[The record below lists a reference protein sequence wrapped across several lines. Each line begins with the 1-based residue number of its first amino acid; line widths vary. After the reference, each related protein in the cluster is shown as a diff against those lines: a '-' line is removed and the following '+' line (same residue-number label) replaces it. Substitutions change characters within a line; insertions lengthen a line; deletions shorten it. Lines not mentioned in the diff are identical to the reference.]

1 MTKFFKDKLYDFGF
15 LSIKEECAKFC
26 LSSRGSNQF
35 ENSADD
41 VNGAIDLNWRII
53 MGNTAKEE
61 EVTDSTASLRGTEVR
76 GIGMHI
82 EHHVRSMILY
92 ICIGMSGH
100 VVKELVDAVACVF
113 SRSSFDS
120 RECHK
125 DSGIDSA

>member
-53 MGNTAKEE
+53 MENTAEE
-61 EVTDSTASLRGTEVR
+61 EVATCLTASFRGTEVR
-76 GIGMHI
+76 GIRMHI
-82 EHHVRSMILY
+82 EHNVRSTI
-92 ICIGMSGH
+92 SHGH
-100 VVKELVDAVACVF
+100 AVAM
-113 SRSSFDS
+113 
-120 RECHK
+120 
-125 DSGIDSA
+125 GIGSCRGGGWLPMTLQSI